1 MTNIY
6 YISLS
11 SKLDANKQFQTG
23 SAMEPLQY
31 TVFNVL
37 GPWGCPVIYTLK
49 Q

>member
-11 SKLDANKQFQTG
+11 SKLDVNKQFQTG
-23 SAMEPLQY
+23 GAMVPFQY
-31 TVFNVL
+31 TVLNAL
-37 GPWGCPVIYTLK
+37 GPWGCPVMYTLK